1 MILLVHG
8 HQRSQRLIGLATN
21 LSDLIIPTAACR
33 HHTRVALLD
42 VHATTSKLFNI
53 SRPRQDGR
61 YFPDNIFKCIF
72 LNENEWILIK
82 ISLKFVPEGP
92 ISCSNIPAL
101 VEKMAWCRSGDNPSS
116 EPMVVSL
123 LTYASLGLNAYT
135 TFNSQSHSI
144 KNVSNCIISYFQNI
158 RCKLTIFRMSYMNQH
173 EI

>member
-33 HHTRVALLD
+33 HHTRVALFL
-42 VHATTSKLFNI
+42 
-53 SRPRQDGR
+53 
-61 YFPDNIFKCIF
+61 CIF

-101 VEKMAWCRSGDNPSS
+101 VEKMAWCRPGDKPSS

-135 TFNSQSHSI
+135 TFNRVGGVGNKGSSCPGRILSLSAFVTVCDSSEAEWRH
-144 KNVSNCIISYFQNI
+144 Y
-158 RCKLTIFRMSYMNQH
+158 
-173 EI
+173 E